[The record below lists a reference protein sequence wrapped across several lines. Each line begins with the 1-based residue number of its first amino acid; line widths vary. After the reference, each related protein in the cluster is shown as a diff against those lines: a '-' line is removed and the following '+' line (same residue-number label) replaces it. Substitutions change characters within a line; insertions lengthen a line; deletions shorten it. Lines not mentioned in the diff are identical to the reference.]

1 MHGLVRSCAKSPQMS
16 YLPTMNCGI
25 WLAISFLRVELMAG
39 FELLM
44 AGLRFV
50 WEAMGAVMLSCPLPP
65 GAKTGHRLGSA

>member
-1 MHGLVRSCAKSPQMS
+1 
-16 YLPTMNCGI
+16 MNCGI